1 MNARPAIIETRI
13 DAARTRAA
21 EYLELTKPRV
31 TAMVLVTTLAGYYL
45 GAAGSFESIVALN
58 LLIGTALAS
67 GGTLALNQFIER
79 DTDAMMDRTRLRPI
93 PDKRIEPT
101 DALWFAVIATVAGL
115 GYLMLTVNWLSAAVT
130 SAIAISYLFAYTPL
144 KRVSWSCNIVG
155 AIPGALPP
163 VAGWAAARGS
173 LGLEPWLMFGIMF
186 LWQLPHS
193 LSIAKIYR
201 ADYKRARLWLIP
213 LDREDSYPENPV
225 IVVSSIILLVVG
237 ALPTLMG
244 FAGVVY
250 LITSIALGCAMLA
263 SAVVLVRGPETA
275 AAARRVMF
283 ASLFYLPVVLLVM
296 VLDRVS

>member
-1 MNARPAIIETRI
+1 MNARPAIIETRL
-13 DAARTRAA
+13 DAARFRAA

-45 GAAGSFESIVALN
+45 GAGSAFEAIVALN

-67 GGTLALNQFIER
+67 GGTLALNQYVER
-79 DTDAMMDRTRLRPI
+79 DADALMDRTRHRPI
-93 PDKRIEPT
+93 PDKRIQPG
-101 DALWFAVIATVAGL
+101 DALWFGVLATAAGL
-115 GYLMLTVNWLSAAVT
+115 GYLLLTVNWLSAAVIA
-130 SAIAISYLFAYTPL
+130 AIAISYLFAYTPL
-144 KRVSWSCNIVG
+144 KRVSWSCNVVG

-163 VAGWAAARGS
+163 VAGWAAARGTLS
-173 LGLEPWLMFGIMF
+173 LEPWVLFGIMF

-213 LDREDSYPENPV
+213 LASEDRYPENPV
-225 IVVSSIILLVVG
+225 IVISSIILLVVG
-237 ALPTLMG
+237 TLPTLMG

-250 LITSIALGCAMLA
+250 LVTSIALGCAMLA
-263 SAVVLVRGPETA
+263 AAVVLVRGPETP

-283 ASLFYLPVVLLVM
+283 ASLFYLPAVLLVM
-296 VLDRVS
+296 VLDRV

>member
-1 MNARPAIIETRI
+1 MNAREAVIETRLY
-13 DAARTRAA
+13 AARSRAA

-31 TAMVLVTTLAGYYL
+31 TAMILVTTLAGYYL
-45 GAAGSFESIVALN
+45 GAGRAFEAVIALN
-58 LLIGTALAS
+58 LMIGTALAA
-67 GGTLALNQFIER
+67 GGALGLNQYIER
-79 DTDAMMDRTRLRPI
+79 DTDAVMDRTRHRPI
-93 PDKRIEPT
+93 PDKRIEPA
-101 DALWFAVIATVAGL
+101 DALWFGVLATAAGL
-115 GYLMLTVNWLSAAVT
+115 GYLVLTVNWLSAAVT
-130 SAIAISYLFAYTPL
+130 TVIMIIYLFAYTPL

-173 LGLEPWLMFGIMF
+173 LSLEPWVLFSIMC
-186 LWQLPHS
+186 LWQLPHA

-201 ADYKRARLWLIP
+201 SDYRRARLWLIP
-213 LDREDSYPENPV
+213 LDRENSYPENPV
-225 IVVSSIILLVVG
+225 ILVASVILLIVG

-283 ASLFYLPVVLLVM
+283 VSLFYLPAVLLVM
-296 VLDRVS
+296 VLDKV

>member
-1 MNARPAIIETRI
+1 MSARPAIIEARL
-13 DAARTRAA
+13 DAARTRLA

-45 GAAGSFESIVALN
+45 GAARAFETVVALN

-67 GGTLALNQFIER
+67 GGTLALNQYMER
-79 DTDAMMDRTRLRPI
+79 DTDAMMDRTRHRPI
-93 PDKRIEPT
+93 PDQRIEAI
-101 DALWFAVIATVAGL
+101 DAMWFGVLATVAGL
-115 GYLMLTVNWLSAAVT
+115 GYLLLTVNLLSAAVT
-130 SAIAISYLFAYTPL
+130 AAITISYLFAYTPL

-173 LGLEPWLMFGIMF
+173 LSLEPWLMFGIMF

-201 ADYKRARLWLIP
+201 ADYKRAKLWLIP
-213 LDREDSYPENPV
+213 LDRENSYPENPV
-225 IVVSSIILLVVG
+225 IVVSSITLVVIG

-250 LITSIALGCAMLA
+250 LVTSIVLGCAMLA
-263 SAVVLVRGPETA
+263 SAIVLVRGGETA

-283 ASLFYLPVVLLVM
+283 ASLLYLPAVLLVM
-296 VLDRVS
+296 VLDRV

>member
-1 MNARPAIIETRI
+1 MNARPAIIETRL
-13 DAARTRAA
+13 DAARARVS

-45 GAAGSFESIVALN
+45 GAAGAFESIVALN

-67 GGTLALNQFIER
+67 GGTLALNQYIER

-93 PDKRIEPT
+93 PDGRIEPV
-101 DALWFAVIATVAGL
+101 DALWFAALATVAGL
-115 GYLMLTVNWLSAAVT
+115 GYLLLTVNWLSAAVT
-130 SAIAISYLFAYTPL
+130 AAIAISYLFAYTPL

-173 LGLEPWLMFGIMF
+173 LSLEPWLMFGIMF

-193 LSIAKIYR
+193 LAIAKIYR

-213 LDREDSYPENPV
+213 LDRDNSYPENPV
-225 IVVSSIILLVVG
+225 IVVSSVILIVVG
-237 ALPTLMG
+237 ALPALMG
-244 FAGVVY
+244 YAGVVY
-250 LITSIALGCAMLA
+250 LVTSLALGGAMLA
-263 SAVVLVRGPETA
+263 PAVMLVRGPETA

-283 ASLFYLPVVLLVM
+283 ASLFYLPAVLLVM
-296 VLDRVS
+296 VLDKV

>member
-1 MNARPAIIETRI
+1 MNARPAIVETRLE
-13 DAARTRAA
+13 AARTRVG

-45 GAAGSFESIVALN
+45 GAAGAFESIVALN

-67 GGTLALNQFIER
+67 GGTLALNQYIER

-93 PDKRIEPT
+93 PDKRIEPV
-101 DALWFAVIATVAGL
+101 DALWFAILASVAGL
-115 GYLMLTVNWLSAAVT
+115 GYLLLTVNWLSAVVT
-130 SAIAISYLFAYTPL
+130 AAIAISYLFAYTPL

-173 LGLEPWLMFGIMF
+173 LSLEPWLLFGIMF

-193 LSIAKIYR
+193 LAIGKIYR

-213 LDREDSYPENPV
+213 LDRDNSYPENPV
-225 IVVSSIILLVVG
+225 IVGASIVLLVVG
-237 ALPTLMG
+237 ALPAFLG
-244 FAGVVY
+244 YAGVIY
-250 LITSIALGCAMLA
+250 LVTSVALGCAMLA
-263 SAVVLVRGPETA
+263 PAIMLVRGPETSA
-275 AAARRVMF
+275 SARRVMF
-283 ASLFYLPVVLLVM
+283 ASLFYLPTVLLVM
-296 VLDRVS
+296 VLDKV

>member
-1 MNARPAIIETRI
+1 MNARPAIIETRL
-13 DAARTRAA
+13 DAARARLG

-45 GAAGSFESIVALN
+45 GSAGAFEPIIALN

-67 GGTLALNQFIER
+67 GGTLALNQYIER
-79 DTDAMMDRTRLRPI
+79 DTDAMMDRTRHRPI
-93 PDKRIEPT
+93 PDKRIEPI
-101 DALWFAVIATVAGL
+101 DALWFAAVTTIAGL
-115 GYLMLTVNWLSAAVT
+115 GYLVLTVNWLSAAVT
-130 SAIAISYLFAYTPL
+130 GAIAVSYLFAYTPL

-173 LGLEPWLMFGIMF
+173 LGIEPWLMFAIMF

-193 LSIAKIYR
+193 LAIAKIYR

-213 LDREDSYPENPV
+213 LDRDNSYPENPV
-225 IVVSSIILLVVG
+225 IVVSSVILLIVG
-237 ALPTLMG
+237 ALPTLLG
-244 FAGVVY
+244 YAGNVY
-250 LITSIALGCAMLA
+250 LITSVALGCAMLWP
-263 SAVVLVRGPETA
+263 AVMLVRGPETA

-283 ASLFYLPVVLLVM
+283 ASLFYLPAVLLVL
-296 VLDRVS
+296 VLDKV

>member
-1 MNARPAIIETRI
+1 
-13 DAARTRAA
+13 
-21 EYLELTKPRV
+21 
-31 TAMVLVTTLAGYYL
+31 
-45 GAAGSFESIVALN
+45 
-58 LLIGTALAS
+58 
-67 GGTLALNQFIER
+67 
-79 DTDAMMDRTRLRPI
+79 
-93 PDKRIEPT
+93 
-101 DALWFAVIATVAGL
+101 
-115 GYLMLTVNWLSAAVT
+115 
-130 SAIAISYLFAYTPL
+130 
-144 KRVSWSCNIVG
+144 VSWSCNIVG

-173 LGLEPWLMFGIMF
+173 LSLEPWLMFGIMF

-213 LDREDSYPENPV
+213 LDRENSYPENPV

-250 LITSIALGCAMLA
+250 LVTSVALGCAMLA
-263 SAVVLVRGPETA
+263 AAVVLVCGPETA

-283 ASLFYLPVVLLVM
+283 ASLLYLPVVLLVM

>member
-1 MNARPAIIETRI
+1 MNARPAIVETRLE
-13 DAARTRAA
+13 AARTRVG

-45 GAAGSFESIVALN
+45 GAAGAFESIVALN

-67 GGTLALNQFIER
+67 GGTLALNQYIER

-93 PDKRIEPT
+93 PDKRIEPV
-101 DALWFAVIATVAGL
+101 DALWFAILASVAGL
-115 GYLMLTVNWLSAAVT
+115 GYLLLTVNWLSAVVT
-130 SAIAISYLFAYTPL
+130 AAIAISYLFAYTPL

-173 LGLEPWLMFGIMF
+173 LSLEPWLLFGIMF

-193 LSIAKIYR
+193 LAIGKIYR

-213 LDREDSYPENPV
+213 LDRDNSYPENPV
-225 IVVSSIILLVVG
+225 IVGASIVLLVVG
-237 ALPTLMG
+237 ALPAFLG
-244 FAGVVY
+244 YAGVIY
-250 LITSIALGCAMLA
+250 LVTSVALGCAMLA
-263 SAVVLVRGPETA
+263 PAIMLVRGPETS

-283 ASLFYLPVVLLVM
+283 ASLFYLPAVLLVM
-296 VLDRVS
+296 VLDKV

>member
-1 MNARPAIIETRI
+1 MNARPAIVETRLE
-13 DAARTRAA
+13 AARTRVG

-45 GAAGSFESIVALN
+45 GAAGAFEPIVALN

-67 GGTLALNQFIER
+67 GGTLALNQYIER

-93 PDKRIEPT
+93 PDKRIEPV
-101 DALWFAVIATVAGL
+101 DALWFAILASVAGL
-115 GYLMLTVNWLSAAVT
+115 GYLLLTVNWLSAAVT
-130 SAIAISYLFAYTPL
+130 AAIAISYLFAYTPL

-173 LGLEPWLMFGIMF
+173 LSLEPWLLFGIMF

-193 LSIAKIYR
+193 LAIGKIYR

-213 LDREDSYPENPV
+213 LDRDNSYPENPV
-225 IVVSSIILLVVG
+225 IVGASIVLLVVG
-237 ALPTLMG
+237 ALPAFLG
-244 FAGVVY
+244 YAGVIY
-250 LITSIALGCAMLA
+250 LVTSVALGCAMLA
-263 SAVVLVRGPETA
+263 PAIMLVRGPETS

-283 ASLFYLPVVLLVM
+283 ASLFYLPAVLLVM
-296 VLDRVS
+296 VLDKV

>member
-1 MNARPAIIETRI
+1 MNARSALIETRL
-13 DAARTRAA
+13 DAARTRVG

-45 GAAGSFESIVALN
+45 GAAGAFESVVALN

-67 GGTLALNQFIER
+67 AGTLALNQYIER
-79 DTDAMMDRTRLRPI
+79 DTDAMMDRTRHRPI
-93 PDKRIEPT
+93 PDKRIEPV
-101 DALWFAVIATVAGL
+101 DALWFAVLATIGGL
-115 GYLMLTVNWLSAAVT
+115 AYLLFAVNWLSAAVT
-130 SAIAISYLFAYTPL
+130 TTIAISYLFAYTPL

-173 LGLEPWLMFGIMF
+173 LSLEPWLLFGIMF

-193 LSIAKIYR
+193 LAIAKIYR

-213 LDREDSYPENPV
+213 LDRDNSYPENPV
-225 IVVSSIILLVVG
+225 IVVACIILLIVG
-237 ALPTLMG
+237 VLPTLMG
-244 FAGVVY
+244 YAGVVY
-250 LITSIALGCAMLA
+250 LVTSIALGCAMLWP
-263 SAVVLVRGPETA
+263 AVRLVRGPETA

-296 VLDRVS
+296 VLDKV

>member
-1 MNARPAIIETRI
+1 MNARPAIVETRLE
-13 DAARTRAA
+13 AARTRVG

-45 GAAGSFESIVALN
+45 GAAGAFESIVALN

-67 GGTLALNQFIER
+67 GGTLALNQYIER

-93 PDKRIEPT
+93 PDKRIEPV
-101 DALWFAVIATVAGL
+101 DALWFAILASVTGL
-115 GYLMLTVNWLSAAVT
+115 GYLLLTVNWLSAVVT
-130 SAIAISYLFAYTPL
+130 AAIAISYLFAYTPL

-173 LGLEPWLMFGIMF
+173 LSLEPWLLFGIMF

-193 LSIAKIYR
+193 LAIGKIYR

-213 LDREDSYPENPV
+213 LDRDNSYPENPV
-225 IVVSSIILLVVG
+225 IVGASIVLLVVG
-237 ALPTLMG
+237 ALPAFLG
-244 FAGVVY
+244 YAGVIY
-250 LITSIALGCAMLA
+250 LVTSVALGCAMLA
-263 SAVVLVRGPETA
+263 PAIMLVRGPETS

-283 ASLFYLPVVLLVM
+283 ASLFYLPAVLLVM
-296 VLDRVS
+296 VLDKV

>member
-1 MNARPAIIETRI
+1 MNARSAIIETRL
-13 DAARTRAA
+13 DAARTRMA

-45 GAAGSFESIVALN
+45 GAAGAFESIIALH
-58 LLIGTALAS
+58 LLIGTAFAS
-67 GGTLALNQFIER
+67 GGTLALNQYMER
-79 DTDAMMDRTRLRPI
+79 DTDAMMDRTRRRPI
-93 PDKRIEPT
+93 PDQRIRAIE
-101 DALWFAVIATVAGL
+101 AFWFGAIATLGGL
-115 GYLMLTVNWLSAAVT
+115 GYLVITVNWLSAAVT
-130 SAIAISYLFAYTPL
+130 GAIAITYLFAYTPL

-173 LGLEPWLMFGIMF
+173 LSLEPWLMFAIMF

-213 LDREDSYPENPV
+213 LDRENSYPENPV

-237 ALPTLMG
+237 ALPTIMG
-244 FAGVVY
+244 YAGIAY
-250 LITSIALGCAMLA
+250 LVTSLALGSAMLA
-263 SAVVLVRGPETA
+263 AAIMLVRGPETA

-283 ASLFYLPVVLLVM
+283 VSLFYLPVVLLVM
-296 VLDRVS
+296 VLNKV

>member
-1 MNARPAIIETRI
+1 MNARPAIIETRL
-13 DAARTRAA
+13 DAARIRIA

-45 GAAGSFESIVALN
+45 GAAAPFEPIMALN

-93 PDKRIEPT
+93 PDKRIEPV
-101 DALWFAVIATVAGL
+101 DALWFGVLASITGL
-115 GYLMLTVNWLSAAVT
+115 GYLLFTVNGLSAAVT
-130 SAIAISYLFAYTPL
+130 TAIAISYLFAYTPL

-163 VAGWAAARGS
+163 VAGWAAARGT

-225 IVVSSIILLVVG
+225 IVVSSMVLLIV
-237 ALPTLMG
+237 AAMPTLMG

-250 LITSIALGCAMLA
+250 LITSLVLGSAMLA
-263 SAVVLVRGPETA
+263 SALVLVRGPETS

-296 VLDRVS
+296 VLDRI

>member
-1 MNARPAIIETRI
+1 MNARSAIIETRI
-13 DAARTRAA
+13 DAARIRVS

-101 DALWFAVIATVAGL
+101 DALWFAIIATVAGL
-115 GYLMLTVNWLSAAVT
+115 GYLVLTVNWLSAAVT

-173 LGLEPWLMFGIMF
+173 LGAEPWLMFGIMF

-213 LDREDSYPENPV
+213 LDRENSYPENPV

-250 LITSIALGCAMLA
+250 LVTSVALGCAMLA
-263 SAVVLVRGPETA
+263 AAVVLVCGPETA

-283 ASLFYLPVVLLVM
+283 ASLLYLPVVLLVM
-296 VLDRVS
+296 VLDRGS